1 MSTYLTDVFGSFEN
15 LTALLKAY
23 CDLAPMCDYDGCERL
38 ATRATP
44 DTGAHWCDQHHLLPP
59 YDAELK
65 HAEVSRLIQTVL
77 DTEDSDA
84 AGAIARA
91 AAETYETFRRTI
103 EDSVDAR
110 DVVAPQMRMFQKHMG
125 MPANECDGRDG
136 PRTRAH
142 AAKILGRALR

>member
-1 MSTYLTDVFGSFEN
+1 MSSYLTDVFGSFTN
-15 LTALLKAY
+15 LVALLKAY

-59 YDAELK
+59 YDVELK

-77 DTEDSDA
+77 DSEESDA
-84 AGAIARA
+84 VGAIAA
-91 AAETYETFRRTI
+91 AAAKSYESFRKTI
-103 EDSVDAR
+103 DDSVDAR
-110 DVVAPQMRMFQKHMG
+110 DAVAPQMRMFQQHMG
-125 MPANECDGRDG
+125 MARQECDGRDG

-142 AAKILGRALR
+142 AEKILGRALR